1 MVLCYTLYDHM
12 NGGNS
17 MYWIVTDSAIDMPRQ
32 WIDQQEAFRMLDL
45 SYLMDDV
52 SYTSDGTDE
61 SIKAI
66 YDAMR
71 DGKMLKTSQVTP
83 EMWETCFRELLS
95 AGHDILTIAFSSG
108 LSGTCSAAF
117 MAANEIR
124 SEYPERKLIVIDSLQ
139 ASAGEGLMVHY
150 ALQNR
155 DTGMSIDENATW
167 IKQNVQNF
175 IAWFTVNDLMHLH
188 RGGRLSAASAIVGS
202 LVRIKPIMRV
212 DAEGKLA
219 VYEKAAGRKRSI
231 RILADKIIADIV
243 NPETQIIHISHG
255 DCLEEAQTLAAM
267 IREALPVVDV
277 RISYVGSV
285 IGAHTG
291 PGVIAV
297 FCIGNTRTPNK

>member
-1 MVLCYTLYDHM
+1 
-12 NGGNS
+12 
-17 MYWIVTDSAIDMPRQ
+17 MYWIVTDSAIDMPRH
-32 WIDQQEAFRMLDL
+32 WIDQQENFRVLDL

-71 DGKMLKTSQVTP
+71 SGKMLKTSQVTP
-83 EMWETCFRELLS
+83 EMWENCFRELLQ
-95 AGHDILTIAFSSG
+95 AGHDVLTIAFSSG

-117 MAANEIR
+117 TAADEVRID
-124 SEYPERKLIVIDSLQ
+124 YPDRKLFVIDSLQ

-150 ALQNR
+150 ALENR
-155 DTGMSIDENATW
+155 KNGMSIEENATW
-167 IKQNVQNF
+167 VQQNVQNF
-175 IAWFTVNDLMHLH
+175 LAWFTVNDLMHLH
-188 RGGRLSAASAIVGS
+188 RGGRVSAASAIVGS
-202 LVRIKPIMRV
+202 LVHIKPIMHV

-231 RILADKIIADIV
+231 RILAEKIAADIV
-243 NPETQIIHISHG
+243 APEKQIIHISHG
-255 DCLEEAQTLAAM
+255 DCLEEAQMLANL
-267 IREALPVVDV
+267 IREALPVIDV

-291 PGVIAV
+291 PGVIAI
-297 FCIGNTRTPNK
+297 FCMGDTRTPKK